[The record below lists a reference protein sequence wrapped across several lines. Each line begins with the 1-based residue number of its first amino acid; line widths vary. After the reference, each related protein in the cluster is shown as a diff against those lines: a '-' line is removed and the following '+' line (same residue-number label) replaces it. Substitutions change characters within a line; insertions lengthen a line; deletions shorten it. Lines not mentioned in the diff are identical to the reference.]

1 MVLNVADPSV
11 NAHVLLWSMLFMM
24 IGTALLVHTLLKS
37 R

>member
-24 IGTALLVHTLLKS
+24 IGTALKS